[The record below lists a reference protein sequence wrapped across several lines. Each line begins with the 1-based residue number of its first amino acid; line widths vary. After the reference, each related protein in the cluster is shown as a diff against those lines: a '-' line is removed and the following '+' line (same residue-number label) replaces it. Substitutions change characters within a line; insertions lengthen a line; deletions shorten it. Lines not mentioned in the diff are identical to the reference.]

1 MWNNFVELAQEPSYK
16 RLALAVLIS
25 ALVHAV
31 LFNGMGLSL
40 PFLKKEIHTIE
51 ARIQL
56 PKAAAKQVEPQKS
69 APEVEKPAKPPK
81 PKPEPKPKL
90 EPLPEPPAETVP
102 EPEVIPEPVPHVEPE
117 KTEPEQAPQPK
128 DEGLVINESAY
139 QYVETYFDVSTKI
152 DGPVEGNAKIVF
164 DVFENNLLEGKQY
177 QLKSLIEAKGFAAVF
192 LPDLLQTSNGLL
204 TKRGLQPQSY
214 LYQFGDKANKTRKA
228 VFDWQANTVQ
238 LTNGSEV
245 NTVPLLDDTQD
256 VLSFMYQ
263 FMYVAPLEKM
273 QLNITN
279 GKRLREYDYAFEGD
293 ENVNSALG
301 EVKSVHIAHTGLD
314 ADEKIE
320 LWLAIDY
327 QYLPVKIR
335 KIDKNG
341 KIYEFVATRIVTT
354 RPTIDTPQQEK

>member
-31 LFNGMGLSL
+31 LFSGMGLSL

-177 QLKSLIEAKGFAAVF
+177 QLKSLIEAKGFAAAF